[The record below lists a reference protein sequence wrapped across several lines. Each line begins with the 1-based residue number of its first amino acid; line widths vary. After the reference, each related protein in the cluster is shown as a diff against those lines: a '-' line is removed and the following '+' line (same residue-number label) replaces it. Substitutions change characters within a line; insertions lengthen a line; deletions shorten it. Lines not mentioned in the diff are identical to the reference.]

1 MLVPDNKL
9 VEQPGFPAFEPFG
22 NGKAL
27 LPRPIVGR
35 GG

>member
-1 MLVPDNKL
+1 VLVPDDKL

-27 LPRPIVGR
+27 LPRLIVGR
-35 GG
+35 NG